1 MRSGEFKELKE
12 LLSSIA
18 GNMITKDDIK
28 DMATKD
34 DIRSIWDVMATKDD
48 IRAIWDAMATKDDL
62 EGLRIATKA
71 DIEELRVSMKADI
84 EELRVSTKAEFEEL
98 RYVTSQE
105 LQVAH
110 DSLKQSIDA
119 LTDRVMMLEY
129 KVDGAHNL
137 VLNKKEY
144 INRLPKVEDR
154 LFALETVC
162 REHTCQI
169 GNLLSAG
176 V

>member
-1 MRSGEFKELKE
+1 M
-12 LLSSIA
+12 
-18 GNMITKDDIK
+18 
-28 DMATKD
+28 
-34 DIRSIWDVMATKDD
+34 
-48 IRAIWDAMATKDDL
+48 
-62 EGLRIATKA
+62 
-71 DIEELRVSMKADI
+71 
-84 EELRVSTKAEFEEL
+84 STKSEFEEL

-119 LTDRVMMLEY
+119 LTGRVTMLEY

-137 VLNKKEY
+137 VLDKKEY
-144 INRLPKVEDR
+144 INRLPKMEDR

-169 GNLLSAG
+169 GNLISAG